1 MNSEGDNRVTS
12 SPPKL
17 GGLSEGRG
25 GLKQHLVRLNDSPVA
40 RWTVLFI
47 VATAMMM
54 GYFVNDVM
62 SPLETLLEASP
73 SEGGLGWKPGD
84 YGFFSGA
91 SGLINVFLLMLFFSG
106 LILDKMGIRF
116 TGVLSCSLMVL
127 GTLIKYYAVTA
138 GFPPTAVVN
147 FSLFTLHFSLPTSVA
162 VASLGFAVF
171 GVGYEMTGI
180 TVSKAMVRW
189 FTGHELALA
198 MGIQLAMARLG
209 TAAALSIS
217 APIARHFTLST
228 PLLLSLSF
236 LIIGLLAFLVFCVMD
251 RRLDQRNAAD
261 NIDTEEHG
269 RTRNDK
275 ELCDIAT
282 EEHGITRNND
292 ELRDNPCCSVANKT
306 SDAEEF
312 RLLDIIV
319 TLRNPGFWLITLF
332 CVLFYSAVSPFLK
345 FSTKLMVMKYGV
357 DADLAGF
364 FSSIAPFGTILMTPL
379 FGLIYDRYGKGI
391 TLVITGALMLTA
403 VHFGFSLPM
412 HSSTTAITL
421 MVVLSIAYSLAPA
434 ALWPCVPKIIPLKCL
449 GTAYS
454 MIFFIQNFGRAIIPM
469 FVGKANETDPTYETS
484 MLIFGFTALGAA
496 LTAIAMFYVD
506 RRQHYGLQ
514 LPNIRK

>member
-1 MNSEGDNRVTS
+1 MNIQ
-12 SPPKL
+12 K
-17 GGLSEGRG
+17 
-25 GLKQHLVRLNDSPVA
+25 LNDSPFA

-62 SPLETLLEASP
+62 SPLETLLEMPRSQ
-73 SEGGLGWKPGD
+73 GGLGWTPSD

-91 SGLINVFLLMLFFSG
+91 GSFINVFLLMLFFSG

-116 TGVLSCSLMVL
+116 TGTLACSLMVI
-127 GTLIKYYAVTA
+127 GTLIKLYAVTTDF
-138 GFPPTAVVN
+138 GSTDVTFFNT
-147 FSLFTLHFSLPTSVA
+147 HLP
-162 VASLGFAVF
+162 ASAAWASFGFAIF

-198 MGIQLAMARLG
+198 MGLQLAMARFG

-217 APIARHFTLST
+217 APIARHYTLST
-228 PLLLSLSF
+228 PLLVALAF

-251 RRLDQRNAAD
+251 RRLDHSQFTVYSSQFTDDYPEA
-261 NIDTEEHG
+261 EG
-269 RTRNDK
+269 
-275 ELCDIAT
+275 L
-282 EEHGITRNND
+282 
-292 ELRDNPCCSVANKT
+292 ANKSSVRSALPLT
-306 SDAEEF
+306 TEGTQELKPSARPEGALSPERTVNKKDADEF
-312 RLLDIIV
+312 RWSDIGT
-319 TLRNPGFWLITLF
+319 TLRTPGFWLITLF

-357 DADLAGF
+357 DPDVAGF

-379 FGLIYDRYGKGI
+379 FGLVYDRYGKGV

-412 HSSTTAITL
+412 HSSTVAITL
-421 MVVLSIAYSLAPA
+421 MVILSIGYSLAPA

-469 FVGKANETDPTYETS
+469 FVGKANETDPTYEIS

-496 LTAIAMFYVD
+496 LTALVLWHVD

>member
-1 MNSEGDNRVTS
+1 MTEAIR
-12 SPPKL
+12 
-17 GGLSEGRG
+17 
-25 GLKQHLVRLNDSPVA
+25 HRLNDSPFA
-40 RWTVLFI
+40 RWTVLII

-62 SPLETLLEASP
+62 SPLETLLELPKSQ
-73 SEGGLGWKPGD
+73 GGLGWTPSD

-91 SGLINVFLLMLFFSG
+91 GSFINVVLLMLFFSG

-116 TGVLSCSLMVL
+116 TGVLACSLMAL
-127 GTLIKYYAVTA
+127 GTLLKLYGVTTDFGTA
-138 GFPPTAVVN
+138 EIAIFGFQ
-147 FSLFTLHFSLPTSVA
+147 LPMSVA

-217 APIARHFTLST
+217 APIARHFALST
-228 PLLLSLSF
+228 PLLVSLAF

-251 RRLDQRNAAD
+251 RKLDD
-261 NIDTEEHG
+261 DSTKS
-269 RTRNDK
+269 T
-275 ELCDIAT
+275 T
-282 EEHGITRNND
+282 D
-292 ELRDNPCCSVANKT
+292 ES
-306 SDAEEF
+306 EEF
-312 RLLDIIV
+312 HWGDILV

-357 DADLAGF
+357 DPDIAGF

-379 FGLIYDRYGKGI
+379 FGAVYDKYGKGV

-412 HSSTTAITL
+412 HSSTIAIAL
-421 MVVLSIAYSLAPA
+421 MVTLSIGYSLAPA

-469 FVGKANETDPTYETS
+469 FVGRANETDPTYTTS

-496 LTAIAMFYVD
+496 VTAVGILLID
-506 RRQHYGLQ
+506 KHKHYGLQ
-514 LPNIRK
+514 LPNIKK

>member
-1 MNSEGDNRVTS
+1 MAEAIR
-12 SPPKL
+12 
-17 GGLSEGRG
+17 
-25 GLKQHLVRLNDSPVA
+25 QRLNDSPIA

-62 SPLETLLEASP
+62 SPLETLLEMP
-73 SEGGLGWKPGD
+73 RSEGGLGWSPSD

-91 SGLINVFLLMLFFSG
+91 GSFINVFLLMLFFSG

-116 TGVLSCSLMVL
+116 TGVLACSLMAI
-127 GTLIKYYAVTA
+127 GTLLKLYGVTA
-138 GFPPTAVVN
+138 DFGTEEINIFGFQ
-147 FSLFTLHFSLPTSVA
+147 LPMSVA
-162 VASLGFAVF
+162 VASLGFSIF

-228 PLLLSLSF
+228 PLLVALSF

-251 RRLDQRNAAD
+251 RRLDSSNPANLASS
-261 NIDTEEHG
+261 TS
-269 RTRNDK
+269 
-275 ELCDIAT
+275 AT
-282 EEHGITRNND
+282 STD
-292 ELRDNPCCSVANKT
+292 
-306 SDAEEF
+306 EEF
-312 RLLDIIV
+312 RLADIGV

-357 DADLAGF
+357 DADIAGI

-379 FGLIYDRYGKGI
+379 FGLIYDRYGKGV

-412 HSSTTAITL
+412 HSATVAIAL
-421 MVVLSIAYSLAPA
+421 MVTLSIGYSLAPA

-469 FVGKANETDPTYETS
+469 FVGRANETDPTYTTS

-496 LTAIAMFYVD
+496 ITAFAMLYID
-506 RRQHYGLQ
+506 RRKGYGLQ
-514 LPNIRK
+514 LPNIRVHNGSSTNEAAEPSA

>member
-1 MNSEGDNRVTS
+1 MAEAIR
-12 SPPKL
+12 
-17 GGLSEGRG
+17 
-25 GLKQHLVRLNDSPVA
+25 HRLNDSPIA

-62 SPLETLLEASP
+62 SPLEALLEMPKA
-73 SEGGLGWKPGD
+73 EGGLGWTSSD
-84 YGFFSGA
+84 YGFFSG
-91 SGLINVFLLMLFFSG
+91 SGSFINVFLLMLFFSG

-116 TGVLSCSLMVL
+116 TGILACSLMTL
-127 GTLIKYYAVTA
+127 GTLVKYYAVTTDF
-138 GFPPTAVVN
+138 GTSSVTFFGTD
-147 FSLFTLHFSLPTSVA
+147 LPTSA
-162 VASLGFAVF
+162 AWASFGFAVF

-217 APIARHFTLST
+217 APVARHFTLST
-228 PLLLSLSF
+228 PLLVALAF

-251 RRLDQRNAAD
+251 RRLDDSR
-261 NIDTEEHG
+261 ISSDT
-269 RTRNDK
+269 RIPRSSSDK
-275 ELCDIAT
+275 SE
-282 EEHGITRNND
+282 N
-292 ELRDNPCCSVANKT
+292 S
-306 SDAEEF
+306 EEF
-312 RLLDIIV
+312 RFSDIIV
-319 TLRNPGFWLITLF
+319 TLRNPGFWLITIF

-345 FSTKLMVMKYGV
+345 FSTKLMVIKYGV
-357 DADLAGF
+357 DPDIAGF

-379 FGLIYDRYGKGI
+379 FGLVFDRFGRGV

-412 HSSTTAITL
+412 HSSAIAIAL
-421 MVVLSIAYSLAPA
+421 MVVLSIGYSLAPA

-469 FVGKANETDPTYETS
+469 FVGRANETDPSYTTS

-496 LTAIAMFYVD
+496 LTAIVMLYTD
-506 RRQHYGLQ
+506 RKKGYGLQ
-514 LPNIRK
+514 LPNIKTK

>member
-1 MNSEGDNRVTS
+1 MAEVIR
-12 SPPKL
+12 
-17 GGLSEGRG
+17 
-25 GLKQHLVRLNDSPVA
+25 QRLNDSPIA

-62 SPLETLLEASP
+62 SPLEALLEMPKA
-73 SEGGLGWKPGD
+73 EGGLGWTSSD
-84 YGFFSGA
+84 YGFFSG
-91 SGLINVFLLMLFFSG
+91 SGSFINVFLLMLFFSG

-116 TGVLSCSLMVL
+116 TGVLACSLMVL
-127 GTLIKYYAVTA
+127 GTLLKYYAVTTDFGTSNVA
-138 GFPPTAVVN
+138 FFGTQ
-147 FSLFTLHFSLPTSVA
+147 LPTSA
-162 VASLGFAVF
+162 AWASFGFAVF

-217 APIARHFTLST
+217 APVARHFTLST
-228 PLLLSLSF
+228 PLLVALAF
-236 LIIGLLAFLVFCVMD
+236 LIIGLLAFLVFCIMD
-251 RRLDQRNAAD
+251 RKLDKNGQE
-261 NIDTEEHG
+261 IEEQ
-269 RTRNDK
+269 D
-275 ELCDIAT
+275 
-282 EEHGITRNND
+282 
-292 ELRDNPCCSVANKT
+292 SS
-306 SDAEEF
+306 SDEF
-312 RLLDIIV
+312 RFSDIIV
-319 TLRNPGFWLITLF
+319 TLRNPGFWLITIF

-345 FSTKLMVMKYGV
+345 FSTKLMVIKYGV
-357 DADLAGF
+357 DPDIAGF

-379 FGLIYDRYGKGI
+379 FGLVFDRFGRGV

-412 HSSTTAITL
+412 HSSAVAIAL
-421 MVVLSIAYSLAPA
+421 MVVLSVGYSLAPA

-469 FVGKANETDPTYETS
+469 FVGRANETDPSYTTS

-496 LTAIAMFYVD
+496 LTAIVMLYTD
-506 RRQHYGLQ
+506 RKKGYGLQ
-514 LPNIRK
+514 LPNIKAQ

>member
-1 MNSEGDNRVTS
+1 MEIRQ
-12 SPPKL
+12 KI
-17 GGLSEGRG
+17 
-25 GLKQHLVRLNDSPVA
+25 NDSPVA

-62 SPLETLLEASP
+62 SPLETMLEASP
-73 SEGGLGWKPGD
+73 SEGGLGWTPSD

-116 TGVLSCSLMVL
+116 TGVLSCSLMLL

-147 FSLFTLHFSLPTSVA
+147 VSLFTINISLPTSVA
-162 VASLGFAVF
+162 LASLGFAIF

-217 APIARHFTLST
+217 APIARHFALST

-251 RRLDQRNAAD
+251 RRLDLSTVNK
-261 NIDTEEHG
+261 
-269 RTRNDK
+269 DK
-275 ELCDIAT
+275 E
-282 EEHGITRNND
+282 
-292 ELRDNPCCSVANKT
+292 
-306 SDAEEF
+306 DADEF
-312 RLLDIIV
+312 RWTDIIA

-357 DADLAGF
+357 DPDLAGF

-379 FGLIYDRYGKGI
+379 FGLIYDRYGKGV

-412 HSSTTAITL
+412 HGSTTAITL

-496 LTAIAMFYVD
+496 LTAVAMWYVD

>member
-1 MNSEGDNRVTS
+1 MNIQ
-12 SPPKL
+12 K
-17 GGLSEGRG
+17 
-25 GLKQHLVRLNDSPVA
+25 LNDSPFA

-62 SPLETLLEASP
+62 SPLETLLEMPRSQ
-73 SEGGLGWKPGD
+73 GGLGWTPSD

-91 SGLINVFLLMLFFSG
+91 SSFINVFLLMLFFSG

-116 TGVLSCSLMVL
+116 TGTLACSLMVI
-127 GTLIKYYAVTA
+127 GTLIKLYAVTTDF
-138 GFPPTAVVN
+138 GTTDVTFFNT
-147 FSLFTLHFSLPTSVA
+147 HLP
-162 VASLGFAVF
+162 ASAAWASFGFAIF

-198 MGIQLAMARLG
+198 MGLQLAMARFG

-217 APIARHFTLST
+217 APIARHYTLST
-228 PLLLSLSF
+228 PLLVALAF

-251 RRLDQRNAAD
+251 RRLDQFTVYSLQFTD
-261 NIDTEEHG
+261 DYSETSEEHASKS
-269 RTRNDK
+269 T
-275 ELCDIAT
+275 
-282 EEHGITRNND
+282 
-292 ELRDNPCCSVANKT
+292 VNKD
-306 SDAEEF
+306 SDEF
-312 RLLDIIV
+312 RWSDIGT
-319 TLRNPGFWLITLF
+319 TLRTPGFWLITLF

-357 DADLAGF
+357 DPDVAGF

-379 FGLIYDRYGKGI
+379 FGLVYDRYGKGV

-412 HSSTTAITL
+412 HSSTAAITL
-421 MVVLSIAYSLAPA
+421 MVILSVGYSLTPA

-496 LTAIAMFYVD
+496 LTALVLWHVD

>member
-1 MNSEGDNRVTS
+1 MTEAFR
-12 SPPKL
+12 K
-17 GGLSEGRG
+17 RI
-25 GLKQHLVRLNDSPVA
+25 NDSSVA

-54 GYFVNDVM
+54 GYFVNDIM
-62 SPLETLLEASP
+62 SPLETLLEMPRSQ
-73 SEGGLGWKPGD
+73 GGLGWTPSD

-91 SGLINVFLLMLFFSG
+91 GSFINVFLLMLFFSG
-106 LILDKMGIRF
+106 IILDKMGIRF
-116 TGVLSCSLMVL
+116 TGTLACSLMVL
-127 GTLIKYYAVTA
+127 GTLIKYYAVTTD
-138 GFPPTAVVN
+138 FDDTIHY
-147 FSLFTLHFSLPTSVA
+147 SLFTIHLPPSVLM
-162 VASLGFAVF
+162 ASLGFAIF

-198 MGIQLAMARLG
+198 MGLQLAMARFG

-217 APIARHFTLST
+217 APIARHYTLSA
-228 PLLLSLSF
+228 PLLVALAF

-251 RRLDQRNAAD
+251 RRLDKSSDYSENFESSD
-261 NIDTEEHG
+261 DFHFS
-269 RTRNDK
+269 
-275 ELCDIAT
+275 DI
-282 EEHGITRNND
+282 
-292 ELRDNPCCSVANKT
+292 S
-306 SDAEEF
+306 
-312 RLLDIIV
+312 V

-357 DADLAGF
+357 DPDLAGF

-379 FGLIYDRYGKGI
+379 FGLVYDKYGKGV
-391 TLVITGALMLTA
+391 TLVITGALMLA
-403 VHFGFSLPM
+403 VHFGFSIPI
-412 HSSTTAITL
+412 HNSAIAIAL
-421 MVVLSIAYSLAPA
+421 MVILSIGYSLAPA

-469 FVGKANETDPTYETS
+469 CVGKANETDPTYTSS
-484 MLIFGFTALGAA
+484 MLIFGFTALGAV
-496 LTAIAMFYVD
+496 LTAIAMLYVD
-506 RRQHYGLQ
+506 RKKSYGLQ

>member
-1 MNSEGDNRVTS
+1 M
-12 SPPKL
+12 
-17 GGLSEGRG
+17 
-25 GLKQHLVRLNDSPVA
+25 RLNDSPTA
-40 RWTVLFI
+40 RWIVLII

-62 SPLETLLEASP
+62 SPLETLLEMPRSQ
-73 SEGGLGWKPGD
+73 GGLGWSASD
-84 YGFFSGA
+84 YGFFSGS

-116 TGVLSCSLMVL
+116 TGTLACSLMVL

-138 GFPPTAVVN
+138 DFDDTIQY
-147 FSLFTLHFSLPTSVA
+147 SLFAIHLPPSVA
-162 VASLGFAVF
+162 WASLGFAIF

-228 PLLLSLSF
+228 PLLLALAF

-251 RRLDQRNAAD
+251 KKMDS
-261 NIDTEEHG
+261 
-269 RTRNDK
+269 
-275 ELCDIAT
+275 
-282 EEHGITRNND
+282 
-292 ELRDNPCCSVANKT
+292 SVPAVST
-306 SDAEEF
+306 GTEEF
-312 RLLDIIV
+312 RFSDIGAI
-319 TLRNPGFWLITLF
+319 LRNPGFWLITLF
-332 CVLFYSAVSPFLK
+332 CVFFYSAVSPFLK

-357 DADLAGF
+357 DPDLAGF

-379 FGLIYDRYGKGI
+379 FGLVYDRYGKGV

-403 VHFGFSLPM
+403 VHFGFSLPIDGG
-412 HSSTTAITL
+412 SPAIAIAL
-421 MVVLSIAYSLAPA
+421 MVILSIGYSLAPA

-469 FVGKANETDPTYETS
+469 FVGRANETDPTYTTS

-496 LTAIAMFYVD
+496 LVAVAMLFID
-506 RRQHYGLQ
+506 RKKAYGLQ
-514 LPNIRK
+514 LPNIKK

>member
-1 MNSEGDNRVTS
+1 MSEVLR
-12 SPPKL
+12 
-17 GGLSEGRG
+17 
-25 GLKQHLVRLNDSPVA
+25 QRLNDSPVA

-54 GYFVNDVM
+54 GYFVNDIM
-62 SPLETLLEASP
+62 SPLETLLEMPRSQ
-73 SEGGLGWKPGD
+73 GGLGWTPSD

-91 SGLINVFLLMLFFSG
+91 GSFINVFLLMLFFSG
-106 LILDKMGIRF
+106 IILDKMGIRF
-116 TGVLSCSLMVL
+116 TGTLACSLMVL

-138 GFPPTAVVN
+138 DLDNTIHY
-147 FSLFTLHFSLPTSVA
+147 SLFTIHLPPSVA
-162 VASLGFAVF
+162 MASLGFAIF

-198 MGIQLAMARLG
+198 MGLQLAMARFG

-217 APIARHFTLST
+217 APIARHFTLSA
-228 PLLLSLSF
+228 PLLVALAF

-251 RRLDQRNAAD
+251 RRLD
-261 NIDTEEHG
+261 
-269 RTRNDK
+269 K
-275 ELCDIAT
+275 
-282 EEHGITRNND
+282 
-292 ELRDNPCCSVANKT
+292 P
-306 SDAEEF
+306 SDYSENSESSESSDEF
-312 RLLDIIV
+312 RWGDILV

-357 DADLAGF
+357 DPDLAGF

-379 FGLIYDRYGKGI
+379 FGLVYDKYGKGV
-391 TLVITGALMLTA
+391 TLVITGALMLAA

-412 HSSTTAITL
+412 HSSTIAIAL
-421 MVVLSIAYSLAPA
+421 MVVLSIGYSLAPA

-469 FVGKANETDPTYETS
+469 FVGRANETDPTYTTS

-496 LTAIAMFYVD
+496 MIAITMWYVD
-506 RRQHYGLQ
+506 KRKGYGLQ

>member
-1 MNSEGDNRVTS
+1 MSI
-12 SPPKL
+12 
-17 GGLSEGRG
+17 
-25 GLKQHLVRLNDSPVA
+25 QQRLNDRPVA

-62 SPLETLLEASP
+62 SPLETLLEQP
-73 SEGGLGWKPGD
+73 RSEGGLGWTPSD

-91 SGLINVFLLMLFFSG
+91 GSFINVFLLMLFFSG
-106 LILDKMGIRF
+106 IILDKMGVRF
-116 TGVLSCSLMVL
+116 TGTLACSLMVV

-138 GFPPTAVVN
+138 DFGDLTIALLD
-147 FSLFTLHFSLPTSVA
+147 SHLPASA
-162 VASLGFAVF
+162 AWASLGFAIF

-217 APIARHFTLST
+217 APIARHYALSA
-228 PLLLSLSF
+228 PLLVALSF
-236 LIIGLLAFLVFCVMD
+236 LIVGLLAFLVFCVMD
-251 RRLDQRNAAD
+251 RRLDTSLTS
-261 NIDTEEHG
+261 I
-269 RTRNDK
+269 
-275 ELCDIAT
+275 
-282 EEHGITRNND
+282 
-292 ELRDNPCCSVANKT
+292 T
-306 SDAEEF
+306 SDSSITSSPSAPSDSSSDEF
-312 RLLDIIV
+312 RWSDIGA

-345 FSTKLMVMKYGV
+345 FSTRLMVMKYGV
-357 DADLAGF
+357 DPDIAGF

-379 FGLIYDRYGKGI
+379 FGLVYDRYGRGI
-391 TLVITGALMLTA
+391 TLVITGALMLAA

-412 HSSTTAITL
+412 HSSTVAIAL
-421 MVVLSIAYSLAPA
+421 MVTLSIGYSLAPA

-454 MIFFIQNFGRAIIPM
+454 MIFFIQNFGRAVIPM
-469 FVGKANETDPTYETS
+469 FVGRANETDPTYTTS
-484 MLIFGFTALGAA
+484 MLIFGFTALGS
-496 LTAIAMFYVD
+496 AMVAVAMWYVD
-506 RRQHYGLQ
+506 RRKGYGLQ
-514 LPNIRK
+514 LPNIA

>member
-1 MNSEGDNRVTS
+1 MAEVIR
-12 SPPKL
+12 
-17 GGLSEGRG
+17 
-25 GLKQHLVRLNDSPVA
+25 QRLNDSPIA

-62 SPLETLLEASP
+62 SPLEALLEMPKA
-73 SEGGLGWKPGD
+73 EGGLGWTSSD
-84 YGFFSGA
+84 YGFFSG
-91 SGLINVFLLMLFFSG
+91 SGSFINVFLLMLFFSG

-116 TGVLSCSLMVL
+116 TGVLACSLMVL
-127 GTLIKYYAVTA
+127 GTLLKYYAVTTDFGTSNVA
-138 GFPPTAVVN
+138 FFGTQ
-147 FSLFTLHFSLPTSVA
+147 LPTSA
-162 VASLGFAVF
+162 AWASFGFAVF

-217 APIARHFTLST
+217 APVARHFTLST
-228 PLLLSLSF
+228 PLLVALAF

-251 RRLDQRNAAD
+251 RKLDKTGLSD
-261 NIDTEEHG
+261 KTGDT
-269 RTRNDK
+269 ND
-275 ELCDIAT
+275 
-282 EEHGITRNND
+282 
-292 ELRDNPCCSVANKT
+292 
-306 SDAEEF
+306 EF
-312 RLLDIIV
+312 RLSDIAV
-319 TLRNPGFWLITLF
+319 TLRNPGFWLITIF

-345 FSTKLMVMKYGV
+345 FSTKLMVIKYGV
-357 DADLAGF
+357 DPDIAGF

-379 FGLIYDRYGKGI
+379 FGLVFDRFGRGV

-412 HSSTTAITL
+412 HSSAIAIAL
-421 MVVLSIAYSLAPA
+421 MVVLSIGYSLAPA

-469 FVGKANETDPTYETS
+469 FVGRANETDPSYTTS

-496 LTAIAMFYVD
+496 LTAIVMLYTD
-506 RRQHYGLQ
+506 RKKGYGLQ
-514 LPNIRK
+514 LPNIKKA

>member
-1 MNSEGDNRVTS
+1 MAEALR
-12 SPPKL
+12 
-17 GGLSEGRG
+17 
-25 GLKQHLVRLNDSPVA
+25 HRLNDSPFA

-62 SPLETLLEASP
+62 SPLEAMLEMP
-73 SEGGLGWKPGD
+73 ISEGGLGWTSSD
-84 YGFFSGA
+84 YGFFSG
-91 SGLINVFLLMLFFSG
+91 SGSLINVFLLMLFFSG

-116 TGVLSCSLMVL
+116 TGILACSLMAL
-127 GTLIKYYAVTA
+127 GTLIKLYAITA
-138 GFPPTAVVN
+138 DFDHTIHY
-147 FSLFTLHFSLPTSVA
+147 SLFGIHLPPSVTF
-162 VASLGFAVF
+162 ASLGFAIF

-228 PLLLSLSF
+228 PLLVSLAF
-236 LIIGLLAFLVFCVMD
+236 LLIGLLAFLVFCVMD
-251 RRLDQRNAAD
+251 KRLDDSSMAS
-261 NIDTEEHG
+261 
-269 RTRNDK
+269 
-275 ELCDIAT
+275 AT
-282 EEHGITRNND
+282 SLSSKSSPD
-292 ELRDNPCCSVANKT
+292 
-306 SDAEEF
+306 EEF
-312 RLLDIIV
+312 RLADIGI
-319 TLRNPGFWLITLF
+319 TLRNPGFWLITIF

-345 FSTKLMVMKYGV
+345 FSTKLMVIKYGV
-357 DADLAGF
+357 DPDIAGF

-379 FGLIYDRYGKGI
+379 FGLVFDRFGRGV

-412 HSSTTAITL
+412 HSSTVAITL
-421 MVVLSIAYSLAPA
+421 MVILSIGYSLAPA

-469 FVGKANETDPTYETS
+469 LVGRANETDPSYTTS

-496 LTAIAMFYVD
+496 LTALIMLYTD
-506 RRQHYGLQ
+506 RKKGYGLQ
-514 LPNIRK
+514 LPNIKSD

>member
-1 MNSEGDNRVTS
+1 
-12 SPPKL
+12 
-17 GGLSEGRG
+17 
-25 GLKQHLVRLNDSPVA
+25 
-40 RWTVLFI
+40 
-47 VATAMMM
+47 MMM

-62 SPLETLLEASP
+62 SPLETLLEAPRSQ
-73 SEGGLGWKPGD
+73 GGLGWTPSD

-91 SGLINVFLLMLFFSG
+91 GSFINVFLLMLFFSG

-116 TGVLSCSLMVL
+116 TGVLACSLMVI
-127 GTLIKYYAVTA
+127 GTLLKLYGVTTDFGSA
-138 GFPPTAVVN
+138 EMTVFGFQ
-147 FSLFTLHFSLPTSVA
+147 LPMSVT
-162 VASLGFAVF
+162 VASLGFSVF

-228 PLLLSLSF
+228 PLLVALAF

-251 RRLDQRNAAD
+251 RKLDKNGQGM
-261 NIDTEEHG
+261 EE
-269 RTRNDK
+269 N
-275 ELCDIAT
+275 
-282 EEHGITRNND
+282 
-292 ELRDNPCCSVANKT
+292 SSS
-306 SDAEEF
+306 SDEF
-312 RLLDIIV
+312 RFSDIIV
-319 TLRNPGFWLITLF
+319 TLRNPGFWLITIF

-345 FSTKLMVMKYGV
+345 FSTKLMVIKYGV
-357 DADLAGF
+357 DPDIAGF

-379 FGLIYDRYGKGI
+379 FGLVFDRFGRGV

-412 HSSTTAITL
+412 HSSAIAIVL
-421 MVVLSIAYSLAPA
+421 MVVLSIGYSLAPA

-469 FVGKANETDPTYETS
+469 FVGRANETDPSYTTS

-496 LTAIAMFYVD
+496 LTAIVMLYTD
-506 RRQHYGLQ
+506 RKKGYGLQ
-514 LPNIRK
+514 LPNIKKA

>member
-1 MNSEGDNRVTS
+1 MRPSKEKINNS
-12 SPPKL
+12 PF
-17 GGLSEGRG
+17 
-25 GLKQHLVRLNDSPVA
+25 A
-40 RWTVLFI
+40 RWTVLII

-62 SPLETLLEASP
+62 SPLETLLELP
-73 SEGGLGWKPGD
+73 KEQGGLGWTPSD

-91 SGLINVFLLMLFFSG
+91 GSFINVFLLMLFFSG

-116 TGVLSCSLMVL
+116 TGTLACSLMAL

-138 GFPPTAVVN
+138 EFGNEPIAFLDYQLPASAVW
-147 FSLFTLHFSLPTSVA
+147 
-162 VASLGFAVF
+162 ASLGFAIF

-180 TVSKAMVRW
+180 SVSKAMVRW

-217 APIARHFTLST
+217 APIARHYTLSM
-228 PLLLSLSF
+228 PLLISLAF

-251 RRLDQRNAAD
+251 RKLDDSGQTTEDSAD
-261 NIDTEEHG
+261 NTQYEEQFHFS
-269 RTRNDK
+269 
-275 ELCDIAT
+275 DI
-282 EEHGITRNND
+282 
-292 ELRDNPCCSVANKT
+292 L
-306 SDAEEF
+306 
-312 RLLDIIV
+312 V

-357 DADLAGF
+357 DPDIAGF

-379 FGLIYDRYGKGI
+379 FGLIYDRYGKGV

-412 HSSTTAITL
+412 HSSTIAIAL
-421 MVVLSIAYSLAPA
+421 MVILSIGYSLAPA

-454 MIFFIQNFGRAIIPM
+454 MIFFIQNFGRAVIPM
-469 FVGKANETDPTYETS
+469 CVGRANETDPTYTTS

-496 LTAIAMFYVD
+496 VTAIAILVID
-506 RRQHYGLQ
+506 KKKNYGLQ
-514 LPNIRK
+514 LPNIKK

>member
-1 MNSEGDNRVTS
+1 MKSEDDSRVTT
-12 SPPKL
+12 SPPES
-17 GGLSEGRG
+17 GGVRG
-25 GLKQHLVRLNDSPVA
+25 GLNRLNDSPVA

-62 SPLETLLEASP
+62 SPLETLLEMPRSQ
-73 SEGGLGWKPGD
+73 GGLGWSPSD

-91 SGLINVFLLMLFFSG
+91 GSFINVFLLMLFFSG
-106 LILDKMGIRF
+106 IILDKMGIRF
-116 TGVLSCSLMVL
+116 TGTLACSLMVL
-127 GTLIKYYAVTA
+127 GTLIKYYAVTTDF
-138 GFPPTAVVN
+138 GSTDISFFET
-147 FSLFTLHFSLPTSVA
+147 HLPASA
-162 VASLGFAVF
+162 AWASLGFAIF

-198 MGIQLAMARLG
+198 MGLQLAMARFG

-217 APIARHFTLST
+217 APIARHYVLSA
-228 PLLLSLSF
+228 PLLVALAF

-251 RRLDQRNAAD
+251 RRLDSSVP
-261 NIDTEEHG
+261 TETTGTDEF
-269 RTRNDK
+269 RWS
-275 ELCDIAT
+275 DIA
-282 EEHGITRNND
+282 
-292 ELRDNPCCSVANKT
+292 
-306 SDAEEF
+306 
-312 RLLDIIV
+312 V

-357 DADLAGF
+357 DPDLAGF

-379 FGLIYDRYGKGI
+379 FGLVYDRYGKGV

-403 VHFGFSLPM
+403 VHFGFSMPI
-412 HSSTTAITL
+412 HSSAVAIAL
-421 MVVLSIAYSLAPA
+421 MVVLSIGYSLAPA

-469 FVGKANETDPTYETS
+469 CVGRANETDPSYTTS
-484 MLIFGFTALGAA
+484 MLIFGFTALGAV
-496 LTAIAMFYVD
+496 LTAIAMLYVD
-506 RRQHYGLQ
+506 RRKSYGLQ
-514 LPNIRK
+514 LPNIQKK

>member
-1 MNSEGDNRVTS
+1 MAEAIR
-12 SPPKL
+12 
-17 GGLSEGRG
+17 
-25 GLKQHLVRLNDSPVA
+25 QRLNDSPFA

-62 SPLETLLEASP
+62 SPLETLLEMPRSQ
-73 SEGGLGWKPGD
+73 GGLGWSPSD

-91 SGLINVFLLMLFFSG
+91 GSFINVFLLMLFFSG

-116 TGVLSCSLMVL
+116 TGTLACSLMVI
-127 GTLIKYYAVTA
+127 GTVIKYYAVTA
-138 GFPPTAVVN
+138 DFGNTE
-147 FSLFTLHFSLPTSVA
+147 LHFLQTHLPTSA
-162 VASLGFAVF
+162 AWASLGFAIF

-198 MGIQLAMARLG
+198 MGLQLSMARFG

-217 APIARHFTLST
+217 APIARHFSLST
-228 PLLLSLSF
+228 PLLVALAF
-236 LIIGLLAFLVFCVMD
+236 LIIGLLAFLVFCIMD
-251 RRLDQRNAAD
+251 RRLDSPNQGGTTNTTS
-261 NIDTEEHG
+261 NT
-269 RTRNDK
+269 
-275 ELCDIAT
+275 
-282 EEHGITRNND
+282 
-292 ELRDNPCCSVANKT
+292 NP
-306 SDAEEF
+306 DEEF
-312 RLLDIIV
+312 RLADIGI

-357 DADLAGF
+357 DADIAGV

-379 FGLIYDRYGKGI
+379 FGFVYDRYGKGV

-412 HSSTTAITL
+412 HSSAVAITL
-421 MVVLSIAYSLAPA
+421 MVILSIGYSLAPA

-469 FVGKANETDPTYETS
+469 FVGHANETDPSYTTS

-496 LTAIAMFYVD
+496 LIAIAMLYTD
-506 RRQHYGLQ
+506 RKKGYGLQ
-514 LPNIRK
+514 LPNIK

>member
-1 MNSEGDNRVTS
+1 MAEAIR
-12 SPPKL
+12 K
-17 GGLSEGRG
+17 
-25 GLKQHLVRLNDSPVA
+25 RLNDSPFA

-62 SPLETLLEASP
+62 SPLETLLEASK
-73 SEGGLGWKPGD
+73 ENGGLGWSSSD
-84 YGFFSGA
+84 YGFFSGS

-116 TGVLSCSLMVL
+116 TGVLACSLMVL

-138 GFPPTAVVN
+138 DFDDSIRY
-147 FSLFTLHFSLPTSVA
+147 SLFSIHLPPSVA
-162 VASLGFAVF
+162 MASLGFAIF

-217 APIARHFTLST
+217 APIARHFTLPT
-228 PLLLSLSF
+228 PLLLSLAF
-236 LIIGLLAFLVFCVMD
+236 LIIGLLSFLVFCVMD
-251 RRLDQRNAAD
+251 RKLDASGHLTVDSND
-261 NIDTEEHG
+261 NTQSEEQFHFS
-269 RTRNDK
+269 
-275 ELCDIAT
+275 DI
-282 EEHGITRNND
+282 
-292 ELRDNPCCSVANKT
+292 L
-306 SDAEEF
+306 
-312 RLLDIIV
+312 V

-357 DADLAGF
+357 DTDIAGF

-379 FGLIYDRYGKGI
+379 FGLIYDRYGKGV

-412 HSSTTAITL
+412 HSSAIAIAL
-421 MVVLSIAYSLAPA
+421 MVTLSIGYSLAPA

-469 FVGKANETDPTYETS
+469 FVGRANETDPSYTTS

-496 LTAIAMFYVD
+496 LTAIAMLYVNH
-506 RRQHYGLQ
+506 RKGYGLQ
-514 LPNIRK
+514 LPNIKK

>member
-1 MNSEGDNRVTS
+1 MAEVIR
-12 SPPKL
+12 
-17 GGLSEGRG
+17 
-25 GLKQHLVRLNDSPVA
+25 QRLNDSPIA

-62 SPLETLLEASP
+62 SPLEALLEMPKA
-73 SEGGLGWKPGD
+73 EGGLGWTSSD
-84 YGFFSGA
+84 YGFFSG
-91 SGLINVFLLMLFFSG
+91 SGSFINVFLLMLFFSG

-116 TGVLSCSLMVL
+116 TGVLACSLMVL
-127 GTLIKYYAVTA
+127 GTLLKYYAVTTDFGTSSVA
-138 GFPPTAVVN
+138 FFGTQ
-147 FSLFTLHFSLPTSVA
+147 LPTSA
-162 VASLGFAVF
+162 AWASFGFAVF

-217 APIARHFTLST
+217 APIARYFTLST
-228 PLLLSLSF
+228 PLLVALAF
-236 LIIGLLAFLVFCVMD
+236 LMIGLLAFLVFCVMD
-251 RRLDQRNAAD
+251 RKLDKNGQGM
-261 NIDTEEHG
+261 EE
-269 RTRNDK
+269 N
-275 ELCDIAT
+275 
-282 EEHGITRNND
+282 
-292 ELRDNPCCSVANKT
+292 SSS
-306 SDAEEF
+306 SDEF
-312 RLLDIIV
+312 RFSDIIV
-319 TLRNPGFWLITLF
+319 TLRNPGFWLITIF

-345 FSTKLMVMKYGV
+345 FSTKLMVIKYGV
-357 DADLAGF
+357 DPDIAGF

-379 FGLIYDRYGKGI
+379 FGLVFDRFGRGV

-412 HSSTTAITL
+412 HSSAVAIAL
-421 MVVLSIAYSLAPA
+421 MVVLSVGYSLAPA

-469 FVGKANETDPTYETS
+469 FVGRANETDPSYTTS

-496 LTAIAMFYVD
+496 LTAIVMLYTD
-506 RRQHYGLQ
+506 RKKGYGLQ
-514 LPNIRK
+514 LPNIKAQ

>member
-1 MNSEGDNRVTS
+1 MAEVIR
-12 SPPKL
+12 
-17 GGLSEGRG
+17 
-25 GLKQHLVRLNDSPVA
+25 QRLNDSPIA

-62 SPLETLLEASP
+62 SPLEALLEMPKA
-73 SEGGLGWKPGD
+73 EGGLGWTSSD
-84 YGFFSGA
+84 YGFFSG
-91 SGLINVFLLMLFFSG
+91 SGSFINVFLLMLFFSG

-116 TGVLSCSLMVL
+116 TGVLACSLMFL
-127 GTLIKYYAVTA
+127 GTLLKYYAVTTDFGTSSVA
-138 GFPPTAVVN
+138 FFGTQ
-147 FSLFTLHFSLPTSVA
+147 LPTSA
-162 VASLGFAVF
+162 AWASFGFAVF

-217 APIARHFTLST
+217 APVARHFTLST
-228 PLLLSLSF
+228 PLLVALAF

-251 RRLDQRNAAD
+251 RKLDKTGLSD
-261 NIDTEEHG
+261 KTGDT
-269 RTRNDK
+269 ND
-275 ELCDIAT
+275 
-282 EEHGITRNND
+282 
-292 ELRDNPCCSVANKT
+292 
-306 SDAEEF
+306 EF
-312 RLLDIIV
+312 RLSDIAV
-319 TLRNPGFWLITLF
+319 TLRNPGFWLITIF

-345 FSTKLMVMKYGV
+345 FSTKLMVIKYGV
-357 DADLAGF
+357 DPDIAGF

-379 FGLIYDRYGKGI
+379 FGLVFDRFGRGV

-412 HSSTTAITL
+412 HSSAIAIAL
-421 MVVLSIAYSLAPA
+421 MVVLSIGYSLAPA

-469 FVGKANETDPTYETS
+469 FVGRANETDPSYTTS

-496 LTAIAMFYVD
+496 LTAIVMLYTD
-506 RRQHYGLQ
+506 RKKGYGLQ
-514 LPNIRK
+514 LPNIKKA

>member
-1 MNSEGDNRVTS
+1 MAETII
-12 SPPKL
+12 K
-17 GGLSEGRG
+17 
-25 GLKQHLVRLNDSPVA
+25 RLNDSPVA

-62 SPLETLLEASP
+62 SPLEALLEMP
-73 SEGGLGWKPGD
+73 RSEGGLGWSSTD
-84 YGFFSGA
+84 YGFFSG
-91 SGLINVFLLMLFFSG
+91 SGSFINVFLLMLFFSG

-116 TGVLSCSLMVL
+116 TGVLACSLMTL
-127 GTLIKYYAVTA
+127 GTLVKYYAVTTDFGA
-138 GFPPTAVVN
+138 ASVTFFGTN
-147 FSLFTLHFSLPTSVA
+147 LPTSA
-162 VASLGFAVF
+162 AWASFGFAVF

-217 APIARHFTLST
+217 APIARHFSLST
-228 PLLLSLSF
+228 PLLVALAF
-236 LIIGLLAFLVFCVMD
+236 LMIGLIAFLVFCVMD
-251 RRLDQRNAAD
+251 KRLDD
-261 NIDTEEHG
+261 S
-269 RTRNDK
+269 K
-275 ELCDIAT
+275 SSSSS
-282 EEHGITRNND
+282 
-292 ELRDNPCCSVANKT
+292 RDSNES
-306 SDAEEF
+306 SDEF
-312 RLLDIIV
+312 RLSDIAV
-319 TLRNPGFWLITLF
+319 TLRNPGFWLITIF

-345 FSTKLMVMKYGV
+345 FSTKLMVIKYGV
-357 DADLAGF
+357 DPDIAGF

-379 FGLIYDRYGKGI
+379 FGLVFDRFGRGV

-412 HSSTTAITL
+412 HSSAVAIAL
-421 MVVLSIAYSLAPA
+421 MVILSIGYSLAPA

-469 FVGKANETDPTYETS
+469 FVGRANETDPSYTTS

-496 LTAIAMFYVD
+496 LTAFVMLYTD
-506 RRQHYGLQ
+506 LKKGYGLQ
-514 LPNIRK
+514 LPNIKKA

>member
-1 MNSEGDNRVTS
+1 MTEAIR
-12 SPPKL
+12 
-17 GGLSEGRG
+17 
-25 GLKQHLVRLNDSPVA
+25 QRLNDSPVA
-40 RWTVLFI
+40 RWTVLLI

-62 SPLETLLEASP
+62 SPLETLLEMPREA
-73 SEGGLGWKPGD
+73 GGLGWTPSD
-84 YGFFSGA
+84 YGFFSGS

-116 TGVLSCSLMVL
+116 TGILACSLMVL
-127 GTLIKYYAVTA
+127 GTLLKLYGVTVDFGSDMVSFF
-138 GFPPTAVVN
+138 GFE
-147 FSLFTLHFSLPTSVA
+147 LPMSVA
-162 VASLGFAVF
+162 VASLGFAIF

-217 APIARHFTLST
+217 APIARHFTLSM
-228 PLLLSLSF
+228 PLLVSLAF

-251 RRLDQRNAAD
+251 RKLDSSASSQ
-261 NIDTEEHG
+261 
-269 RTRNDK
+269 
-275 ELCDIAT
+275 AT
-282 EEHGITRNND
+282 N
-292 ELRDNPCCSVANKT
+292 S
-306 SDAEEF
+306 EEF
-312 RLLDIIV
+312 HWSDIRV

-345 FSTKLMVMKYGV
+345 FSTKLMVIKYGV
-357 DADLAGF
+357 DTDIAGF
-364 FSSIAPFGTILMTPL
+364 FSSIAPFGTIMMTPV
-379 FGLIYDRYGKGI
+379 FGLINDRYGKGV
-391 TLVITGALMLTA
+391 TLVITGALMLTF
-403 VHFGFSLPM
+403 VHFGFSLPL
-412 HSSTTAITL
+412 HNSTIAIAL
-421 MVVLSIAYSLAPA
+421 MVILSIGYSLAPA

-469 FVGKANETDPTYETS
+469 FVGKANETDSSYTTS

-496 LTAIAMFYVD
+496 LIAVAMFYVN
-506 RRQHYGLQ
+506 RQKGYGLQ
-514 LPNIRK
+514 LPNIKS

>member
-1 MNSEGDNRVTS
+1 MSEAIR
-12 SPPKL
+12 
-17 GGLSEGRG
+17 
-25 GLKQHLVRLNDSPVA
+25 QRLNDSPVA

-73 SEGGLGWKPGD
+73 AEGGLGWSPSD

-91 SGLINVFLLMLFFSG
+91 GSFINVFLLMLFFSG
-106 LILDKMGIRF
+106 IILDKMGIRF
-116 TGVLSCSLMVL
+116 TGILSCSLMVL

-138 GFPPTAVVN
+138 GFPPTAVTE
-147 FSLFTLHFSLPTSVA
+147 FSLFTIHVSLPTSVA
-162 VASLGFAVF
+162 LASLGFAVF

-198 MGIQLAMARLG
+198 MGLQLAMARFG

-217 APIARHFTLST
+217 APVARHFTLST
-228 PLLLSLSF
+228 PLLLSLAF

-251 RRLDQRNAAD
+251 RRLDQFTVDSLQLTDDYSEASASEGLASKSSVNCKLSTV
-261 NIDTEEHG
+261 N
-269 RTRNDK
+269 K
-275 ELCDIAT
+275 EDSDEFHWSDIGT
-282 EEHGITRNND
+282 
-292 ELRDNPCCSVANKT
+292 
-306 SDAEEF
+306 
-312 RLLDIIV
+312 
-319 TLRNPGFWLITLF
+319 TLRSPGFWLITLF

-379 FGLIYDRYGKGI
+379 FGLIYDRYGKGV

-412 HSSTTAITL
+412 HSSTVAITL
-421 MVVLSIAYSLAPA
+421 MVILSIGYSLAPA

-496 LTAIAMFYVD
+496 LTAMAMWYVD
-506 RRQHYGLQ
+506 RRQGYGLQ

>member
-1 MNSEGDNRVTS
+1 MMIS
-12 SPPKL
+12 SK
-17 GGLSEGRG
+17 GSKFANKEDEAGNKGLHGH
-25 GLKQHLVRLNDSPVA
+25 QHSSFLIPHSSLNDSPIA

-62 SPLETLLEASP
+62 SPLEALLEAP
-73 SEGGLGWKPGD
+73 KEAGGLGWTPAD
-84 YGFFSGA
+84 YGFFSGS

-106 LILDKMGIRF
+106 LILDKMGVRF
-116 TGVLSCSLMVL
+116 TGTLACSLMVV
-127 GTLIKYYAVTA
+127 GTLLKLYGITA
-138 GFPPTAVVN
+138 DFGPDTVAFIGFN
-147 FSLFTLHFSLPTSVA
+147 LPMSVA
-162 VASLGFAVF
+162 VSSLGFAVF

-180 TVSKAMVRW
+180 TISKAMVRW

-228 PLLLSLSF
+228 PLLVSLSF

-251 RRLDQRNAAD
+251 RRLDATSPHFPIED
-261 NIDTEEHG
+261 ESDT
-269 RTRNDK
+269 
-275 ELCDIAT
+275 
-282 EEHGITRNND
+282 
-292 ELRDNPCCSVANKT
+292 SS
-306 SDAEEF
+306 SDSDEF
-312 RLLDIIV
+312 RLSDIAV

-345 FSTKLMVMKYGV
+345 FSTKLMVMKYGI
-357 DADLAGF
+357 DADIAGI

-379 FGLIYDRYGKGI
+379 FGLLYDRYGKGV
-391 TLVITGALMLTA
+391 TLVITGAMLLA
-403 VHFGFSLPM
+403 GVHFGFSLPM
-412 HSSTTAITL
+412 HSSAVAIAL
-421 MVVLSIAYSLAPA
+421 MVVLSVGYSLAPA

-469 FVGKANETDPTYETS
+469 FVGKANETDPTYTTS

-496 LTAIAMFYVD
+496 VVAVAMLYTD
-506 RRQHYGLQ
+506 RKKGYGLQ
-514 LPNIRK
+514 LPNIKKHH

>member
-1 MNSEGDNRVTS
+1 MQIKTS
-12 SPPKL
+12 DAI
-17 GGLSEGRG
+17 R
-25 GLKQHLVRLNDSPVA
+25 RLNDSPVA

-62 SPLETLLEASP
+62 SPLETLLEASLE
-73 SEGGLGWKPGD
+73 EGGLGWTPGD
-84 YGFFSGA
+84 YGFFSGS

-116 TGVLSCSLMVL
+116 TGTLACSLMII

-138 GFPPTAVVN
+138 GFPPTDT
-147 FSLFTLHFSLPTSVA
+147 FHLSLFSYQFSLPTSVA

-217 APIARHFTLST
+217 APVARHFTLST

-251 RRLDQRNAAD
+251 RRLDNKTNQ
-261 NIDTEEHG
+261 
-269 RTRNDK
+269 K
-275 ELCDIAT
+275 ELSSD
-282 EEHGITRNND
+282 NND
-292 ELRDNPCCSVANKT
+292 EFRW
-306 SDAEEF
+306 SD
-312 RLLDIIV
+312 IGT
-319 TLRNPGFWLITLF
+319 TLRSPGFWLITLF

-357 DADLAGF
+357 DPDVAGF

-379 FGLIYDRYGKGI
+379 FGLIYDRYGKGV

-412 HSSTTAITL
+412 HSSTVAITL
-421 MVVLSIAYSLAPA
+421 MVILSVGYSLAPA

-496 LTAIAMFYVD
+496 LTALAMWYVD
-506 RRQHYGLQ
+506 RRQGYGLQ